1 MNACG
6 MGVAVCVGVGEGC
19 GVGVAPGCVGVAEG
33 AGVGLLVAAGS
44 IACMVA
50 STTVATC
57 AFLGYED
64 GFLGRIQGV
73 KNPGLGFVHQPC
85 QLVVD
90 TCGAE
95 KQETRQAE

>member
-1 MNACG
+1 LQGGFHNG
-6 MGVAVCVGVGEGC
+6 RH
-19 GVGVAPGCVGVAEG
+19 
-33 AGVGLLVAAGS
+33 LS
-44 IACMVA
+44 
-50 STTVATC
+50 
-57 AFLGYED
+57 FLGYED

-95 KQETRQAE
+95 KQETR